1 MCSAPFRDY
10 TRHGGRGSFRLLL
23 LIHMMTM
30 LDGAAPTMVR
40 RGTSSHAGA
49 DRIRQSVRRPI
60 RLITGLLV
68 S

>member
-30 LDGAAPTMVR
+30 LAAAPPATVCR
-40 RGTSSHAGA
+40 RTSSHAGA
-49 DRIRQSVRRPI
+49 DRIRQSVRRPM